1 MANPSRESRKY
12 TSTINLLEDF
22 PGADISQD
30 AVRIVLVADQLQD
43 DLDAK
48 VTGTVDVQEDTPLDV
63 SGAVVDIQ
71 EDTPLD
77 VSGATL
83 TVTDDGNLE
92 IADSNG
98 NTIEEPFD
106 VSGAVVNV
114 QEDTSLDV
122 SGATV
127 TVTDDGDLQ
136 IRDSNGN
143 VIEEPLDVS
152 GSTVTVTD
160 DGALDINSL
169 PEPLDV
175 SAATVTVTDDGSLAV
190 SSLPEPLDVS
200 GATVNVQED
209 TALDVSGSTV
219 TVTDDGSLVID
230 SANQGT
236 LPVEQQTPVGVKD
249 VSGTR
254 VDPVNQSDAGQVQD
268 STTTAGN
275 NVSLDLGD
283 LRESVGIVADVSGAA
298 TLTVS
303 VSTTGNF
310 SGEQHDVVTID
321 YTSSGVNLE
330 QFDFAYQHI
339 QASVNSNL
347 NELEIVSRGI

>member
-92 IADSNG
+92 IADSSG

-127 TVTDDGDLQ
+127 TVTDDGSFAVNSLP
-136 IRDSNGN
+136 
-143 VIEEPLDVS
+143 EPLDVS
-152 GSTVTVTD
+152 DATVTVTD
-160 DGALDINSL
+160 NGALDINSL

-175 SAATVTVTDDGSLAV
+175 SDATVTVTDDGSF
-190 SSLPEPLDVS
+190 
-200 GATVNVQED
+200 
-209 TALDVSGSTV
+209 
-219 TVTDDGSLVID
+219 VID
-230 SANQGT
+230 DANQGK
-236 LPVEQQTPVGVKD
+236 LPVEQQTPVGVED
-249 VSGTR
+249 VSGTQ

-283 LRESVGIVADVSGAA
+283 LRESVDIVADVSGAA

-310 SGEQHDVVTID
+310 SGEQHDVATID

-330 QFDFAYQHI
+330 QFDFAHQHI

>member
-63 SGAVVDIQ
+63 SGAVVDVQ

-83 TVTDDGNLE
+83 TVTDDGSLE

-114 QEDTSLDV
+114 QEDT
-122 SGATV
+122 
-127 TVTDDGDLQ
+127 
-136 IRDSNGN
+136 
-143 VIEEPLDVS
+143 
-152 GSTVTVTD
+152 
-160 DGALDINSL
+160 
-169 PEPLDV
+169 
-175 SAATVTVTDDGSLAV
+175 
-190 SSLPEPLDVS
+190 
-200 GATVNVQED
+200 
-209 TALDVSGSTV
+209 ALDVSGSTV
-219 TVTDDGSLVID
+219 TVTDNGSLVID

-236 LPVEQQTPVGVKD
+236 LPVEQQTPVGVED
-249 VSGTR
+249 GSGTQ
-254 VDPVNQSDAGQVQD
+254 VDPINQSDTSQISD

-275 NVSLDLGD
+275 NVSLNLGD
-283 LRESVGIVADVSGAA
+283 LRESVDVIADVSGSA
-298 TLTVS
+298 TLTITA
-303 VSTTGNF
+303 STTGNF
-310 SGEQHDVVTID
+310 SGEQHDVLSID

-330 QFDFAYQHI
+330 QIDFAYQHI
-339 QASVNSNL
+339 RASVDSNL

>member
-63 SGAVVDIQ
+63 SD
-71 EDTPLD
+71 
-77 VSGATL
+77 
-83 TVTDDGNLE
+83 
-92 IADSNG
+92 
-98 NTIEEPFD
+98 
-106 VSGAVVNV
+106 
-114 QEDTSLDV
+114 
-122 SGATV
+122 ATV
-127 TVTDDGDLQ
+127 TVTD
-136 IRDSNGN
+136 N
-143 VIEEPLDVS
+143 
-152 GSTVTVTD
+152 
-160 DGALDINSL
+160 
-169 PEPLDV
+169 
-175 SAATVTVTDDGSLAV
+175 
-190 SSLPEPLDVS
+190 
-200 GATVNVQED
+200 
-209 TALDVSGSTV
+209 
-219 TVTDDGSLVID
+219 GSLVID

-236 LPVEQQTPVGVKD
+236 LPVEQQTPVGVED
-249 VSGTR
+249 GSGAQ
-254 VDPVNQSDAGQVQD
+254 VDPVDQSDASQIQD

-283 LRESVGIVADVSGAA
+283 LRESVDIVADVSGSA

-310 SGEQHDVVTID
+310 TGEQHNVATID

-330 QFDFAYQHI
+330 QFDFAHQHI
-339 QASVNSNL
+339 RASVGSNL